1 MIHYYYYDYYYYY
14 YYYYYYRSP
23 RLHLM
28 QQREK
33 LHKAFSGLGLDT
45 KGLKTSLSIIDQ
57 DILKTLL
64 EQRVMTPKEL
74 RALKQKAADERAE
87 AKYKAGGV
95 LKKQVNNE
103 RQTLQ
108 AMGGFLLSLKVR
120 YRTIL

>member
-1 MIHYYYYDYYYYY
+1 MK
-14 YYYYYYRSP
+14 
-23 RLHLM
+23 
-28 QQREK
+28 QREK

-87 AKYKAGGV
+87 AKHKVGGV
-95 LKKQVNNE
+95 LKEQVNNE

-108 AMGGFLLSLKVR
+108 AMGGFLKALVGASRSFGGSLQSAGLPKK
-120 YRTIL
+120 LENCEFFL